1 MSSRSKGGAY
11 PHDDFLMPLNLYFA
25 WQGEINDEWQ
35 LSSLKES
42 VRVILEQAIAEG
54 QDIAGPK
61 QIKYG
66 NYASA
71 EDSKNLAS

>member
-1 MSSRSKGGAY
+1 MNARSKGGAY

-25 WQGEINDEWQ
+25 WVSPLDDEWFHDAIE
-35 LSSLKES
+35 ES
-42 VRVILEQAIAEG
+42 ARAIREQAIAEG
-54 QDIAGPK
+54 QDIAGVK

-71 EDSKNLAS
+71 TENLSS